1 MLKSFHPNA
10 PLRYN
15 TFSSTILTAIY
26 LFGIYP
32 STFFCIIDPDST
44 SEHYLVFIQVLENL
58 IVISYNK
65 NITEFKTTS
74 N

>member
-1 MLKSFHPNA
+1 M
-10 PLRYN
+10 
-15 TFSSTILTAIY
+15 Y

-32 STFFCIIDPDST
+32 STFFCIIDSDST